1 MSFDQLGL
9 APALLRALVDQ
20 GYTQP
25 TEIQVQAIPVA
36 MAGHYT
42 LAGGPSPTG
51 NAAAC
56 ANPRP

>member
-25 TEIQVQAIPVA
+25 TEIQVQSIPVA
-36 MAGHYT
+36 MAGH
-42 LAGGPSPTG
+42 
-51 NAAAC
+51 
-56 ANPRP
+56 RP